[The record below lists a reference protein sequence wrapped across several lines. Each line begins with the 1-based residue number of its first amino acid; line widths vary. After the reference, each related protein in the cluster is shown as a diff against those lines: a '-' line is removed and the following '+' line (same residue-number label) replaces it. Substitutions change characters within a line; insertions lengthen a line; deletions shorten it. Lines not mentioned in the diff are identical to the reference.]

1 MKDSAKQDQS
11 SPGDRKTSFKPII
24 FGRYCL
30 IDRISQG
37 GMSDVYLAK
46 TSGLGG
52 FQKPLIIKKLLPRYS
67 TKARYV
73 KRFINEAKTLTRL
86 SHSNIVQVLDMGQI
100 DGDYYIAL
108 EYIEGR
114 NVAYLLAKAK
124 RTGQPLSMEFA
135 VYVTLEVA
143 RALGYA
149 HRRKGIDGANL
160 MLVHQDVN
168 SFNVMVSYEAEVKII
183 DFGIARVFLN
193 RTPVEGLPVAGK
205 LLYFSPEQLQNK
217 QVDRRVD
224 IYGIGI
230 LLYELLTG
238 ERLIE
243 HQSTVGQTVRSIL
256 EMDIRE
262 KVHQNQ
268 MIPSELK
275 PVLIKAMAFSPDD
288 RYAWMEDFI
297 DDVSQVVQQ
306 LEFDL
311 NRSKF
316 SNYLTKQFRRE
327 LILDSRRMRKLLTFR
342 PPEGELTS
350 VRETEEATTVI
361 SVESLSIR
369 RLLDTALSGEE
380 PLNES
385 IESNNLVLETVTFAA
400 GKTVYVKGDPA
411 NYIYMIQKG
420 KIRLSLEVGQTR
432 KTLALPGAGD
442 FFGEGVLLGDQHRSE
457 SAEAE
462 EDSILIPLDRK
473 TFEKLIGDRTSL
485 GIILNIIARL
495 REAESVI
502 EGDLLG
508 DSLSRLIHGLLFFH
522 NRSLFMNGKDINLS
536 ELADLLQLK
545 DEKQVLKYLSKLEE
559 IGIIHIND
567 NIARI
572 DDPQKL
578 ENILKAL
585 SGRGK
590 LILKV

>member
-1 MKDSAKQDQS
+1 MKDPTAQDQS
-11 SPGDRKTSFKPII
+11 SPADRKPSFKPII

-30 IDRISQG
+30 IDRVSQG

-46 TSGLGG
+46 NSGLGG
-52 FQKPLIIKKLLPRYS
+52 FQKPLVIKKLLPRYA

-86 SHSNIVQVLDMGQI
+86 SHSNIVQVFDMGQT

-114 NVAYLLAKAK
+114 NVAYLLAKAR
-124 RTGQPLSMEFA
+124 RTGQPLSMDFA
-135 VYVTLEVA
+135 VYVALEVA
-143 RALGYA
+143 RGLGYA

-193 RTPVEGLPVAGK
+193 RNPVEGLPVAGK

-275 PVLIKAMAFSPDD
+275 PVLIKAIAFNPDD
-288 RYAWMEDFI
+288 RYSWMEDFTG
-297 DDVSQVVQQ
+297 DVSQAAQQ
-306 LEFDL
+306 LKLDL
-311 NRSKF
+311 NRSNF
-316 SNYLTKQFRRE
+316 SDYLNKHLHRE
-327 LILDSRRMRKLLTFR
+327 MIMDSRRVRKLLTLR
-342 PPEGELTS
+342 PPENESTS
-350 VRETEEATTVI
+350 VREIEEATTVI

-369 RLLDTALSGEE
+369 RLLDTALSGDE
-380 PLNES
+380 PQSDS
-385 IESNNLVLETVTFAA
+385 IGSNDLVLETVTFPA
-400 GKTVYVKGDPA
+400 GKAVYVKGDPA

-420 KIRLSLEVGQTR
+420 KVRLSLEVGQTR
-432 KTLALPGAGD
+432 KALGLLGAGD
-442 FFGEGVLLGDQHRSE
+442 FFGEGVLLGDQHRTE

-462 EDSILIPLDRK
+462 DDSTLIPLDRK

-522 NRSLFMNGKDINLS
+522 NRSLFMNGKDIKLN
-536 ELADLLQLK
+536 ELAELLQLK
-545 DEKQVLKYLSKLEE
+545 DKKQVMKYLSKLEE
-559 IGIIHIND
+559 IGIIRIED
-567 NIARI
+567 NIAHI

-578 ENILKAL
+578 GNILKAL